1 MTNKD
6 YLLKAL
12 SKFQVSE
19 DDIDVILAEGTL
31 NPDSALDLQA
41 CRMAIYKN
49 LSNILPVANISEGNY
64 SVNWN
69 IEAVKLYYNQL
80 CAELGLRSALSA
92 KVKNRSNRW

>member
-31 NPDSALDLQA
+31 NPTSPLDLKA

-49 LSNILPVANISEGNY
+49 LSNILPIANISEGSY
-64 SVNWN
+64 SISWN

-92 KVKNRSNRW
+92 KVKNSSNRW